1 MTKPFALQIVLELMQ
16 VRADDA
22 THRLAQLIS
31 SERNAKSKLDMLRQY
46 REEYAVRFKQAAQN
60 GLAQREWH
68 NYQEFLNRLDEAID
82 SQLQTVALQIQ
93 NTAEGQTHWQQQRTK
108 LKAFDTLSWVFCSR
122 FSSRLVSDALAA
134 TTNETQGFRYAF
146 RTPLRQRNQSG
157 AKAGAEDPG

>member
-1 MTKPFALQIVLELMQ
+1 MTKPFALQIELELMQ

-68 NYQEFLNRLDEAID
+68 NYQEFLNRLDE
-82 SQLQTVALQIQ
+82 VAATDRRL
-93 NTAEGQTHWQQQRTK
+93 ADTK
-108 LKAFDTLSWVFCSR
+108 HR
-122 FSSRLVSDALAA
+122 RRPDALAA

>member
-108 LKAFDTLSWVFCSR
+108 LKAFDTLSERHYVNESNLELKREQKTQDEF
-122 FSSRLVSDALAA
+122 AA
-134 TTNETQGFRYAF
+134 RGKTDDDSPQTE
-146 RTPLRQRNQSG
+146 
-157 AKAGAEDPG
+157 